1 MKITKELKHAA
12 FEWDDSSKTFTLID
26 KDGNK
31 VSLNKVYAFAFMRFV
46 VRMAQRNWFR
56 SAKKVDKTPDS
67 VPELEDIEQFDP
79 NQMFMFD
86 DK

>member
-1 MKITKELKHAA
+1 
-12 FEWDDSSKTFTLID
+12 
-26 KDGNK
+26 
-31 VSLNKVYAFAFMRFV
+31 MRFV